1 MTNWVSPSS
10 QNMNSGYQSHIIIL
24 SYTIS
29 DFWKALKE
37 PIFVAQISQITDLQ
51 GTC

>member
-1 MTNWVSPSS
+1 
-10 QNMNSGYQSHIIIL
+10 MNSGYLSHKIIL
-24 SYTIS
+24 SYTIF

-37 PIFVAQISQITDLQ
+37 VIFITQFSQITDLQ